1 MLELNE
7 LYKKYNRKDDYAV
20 KGVSLQVGHG
30 ELLALVGESGSGKTT
45 LLRLIAGF
53 EVPEQGQIYLNGT
66 CVYGEKAYLKPEQRR
81 IGMVFQDYA
90 LFPHLTVYQN
100 IVFGLGNFTKAEK
113 QKKALQVLELVGL
126 QSYQQRYPH
135 ELSGGQQQRTAL
147 ARALAPQPDLIL
159 LDEPFSNLDGV
170 LKEQVRRD
178 MREIIK
184 ETGTTAIFVTHDTKD
199 ALATADRIAILKEG
213 SIEQSG
219 SPRALYETPS
229 TPYVATFFGQVN
241 LLKAEAATAGYQT
254 AIGTFPYTALGA
266 SETKSGE
273 ALLCIR
279 PEHIRCCH
287 PEESNFQGIV
297 QTVTYLGEYQQVELL
312 LQNQVPLVLKIK
324 PDFQVKKQD
333 LLSFCVQT
341 EKINLLQTLSK

>member
-20 KGVSLQVGHG
+20 KGVSLQVGQG

-66 CVYGEKAYLKPEQRR
+66 CIYGKKAFLKPEQRK

-100 IVFGLGNFTKAEK
+100 IVFGLGRFTKAEK
-113 QKKALQVLELVGL
+113 QQQARQVLELVGL
-126 QSYQQRYPH
+126 EPYQQRYPH

-184 ETGTTAIFVTHDTKD
+184 SSGTTAIFVTHDTKD
-199 ALATADRIAILKEG
+199 ALATADRIAILREG
-213 SIEQSG
+213 RLEQTG
-219 SPRALYETPS
+219 SPRALYETPG

-241 LLKAEAATAGYQT
+241 LIKGEPSAAGYQT
-254 AIGTFPYTALGA
+254 AIGIIPYN
-266 SETKSGE
+266 E
-273 ALLCIR
+273 ADPGQKDREAILCIR
-279 PEHIRCCH
+279 PEHIYCCQ
-287 PEESNFQGIV
+287 PEESHLQGIV
-297 QTVTYLGEYQQVELL
+297 QTVTYLGEYQQVEVLL
-312 LQNQVPLVLKIK
+312 NNQLPLVLKIK
-324 PDFQVKKQD
+324 SDNPVKKED
-333 LLSFCVQT
+333 LLSFCIQAD
-341 EKINLLQTLSK
+341 KINFLKP